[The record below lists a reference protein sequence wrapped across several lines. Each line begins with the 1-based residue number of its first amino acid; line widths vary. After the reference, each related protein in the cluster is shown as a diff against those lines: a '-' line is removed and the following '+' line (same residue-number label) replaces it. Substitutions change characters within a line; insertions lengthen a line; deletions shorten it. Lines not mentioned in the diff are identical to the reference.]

1 MRLAQMKLTI
11 SRKIGI
17 ALIFLSLV
25 ILSTG
30 LVGLSSISSLSNQL
44 RFLTGP
50 AWDAAD
56 GAMEGTIE
64 LQSEVLSLQQIL
76 RSRINRDT
84 GAQQMALASAG
95 ADEALGR
102 MQASGL
108 LESSQVDVLT
118 ATLDS
123 FRYLAERLA
132 VEFGQLETLR
142 QKSENLSFA
151 IDEKLMILEDELESG
166 MDDNALAKADLSEIQ
181 SMWDVADALMETR
194 IGMLRGMQ
202 ALAHILGGADLASR
216 KTVMFEGF
224 DQAEEE
230 GATLVEL
237 RSVLQGRVSDVGVV
251 DIIFSDI
258 ELLSLNAAEILDVY
272 QRFTGLE
279 ADLESALGSLLST
292 IGEIEEVADSKV
304 EGQLVIAE
312 GVISKA
318 NTLVGITILI
328 GLIFAVL
335 CLLLSKRFVIRPIQA
350 VASRLLAISESGG
363 DLTQKLDFNSADE
376 IGDLARGFNG
386 FLAKTRGIIIQIQ
399 GSADEVLK
407 ESSQLVS
414 VIGEA
419 NRGAQNQKAQTEQVA
434 SAVTEMVATVSEVSN
449 HAQAAADASRTSG
462 NQAEKGRSLMEQ
474 TSSQIGKLAE
484 DMQEASD
491 TINEVKTSTESIGTV
506 LEVIEKIAQQ
516 TNLLALNAAIEA
528 ARAGEHGR
536 GFAVVADEVRTLAS
550 RTQDS
555 TEEIQTMI
563 EKLQTVA
570 NSAVAVIRK
579 SQEATLS
586 TSEKANLTGDA
597 IRQIVDAVYEI
608 DGINQ
613 QIAASTTQQEA
624 AANMIGQSAEEIHVI
639 ADDTANKAMSA
650 QHSLEELQSQAE
662 RMRKIVSQFVV

>member
-1 MRLAQMKLTI
+1 MKLTI

-118 ATLDS
+118 AKLDS

>member
-1 MRLAQMKLTI
+1 MKLTI

-108 LESSQVDVLT
+108 LELSKVDVLT
-118 ATLDS
+118 AKLDS

>member
-1 MRLAQMKLTI
+1 MKLTI

-586 TSEKANLTGDA
+586 TSDKANLTGDA

>member
-1 MRLAQMKLTI
+1 MKLTI